1 MIDLTTTELADDL
14 VGGVL
19 SAGPNRLTAA
29 SLLDPPIP
37 QVISLGALDMV
48 NFGSPS
54 TVPSSFTSANP
65 ARVFHEHNSS
75 VTLMRTSKEECEELG
90 RRIAMKAKL
99 SEKTTKVV
107 IPSRGWSGI
116 DIEGQLFHDKEADE
130 ALVRELEKGLRG
142 SGVEI
147 RRVDK
152 DINDPEVAKTMVD
165 MLHKMLFT

>member
-19 SAGPNRLTAA
+19 SAGPTRLTAA
-29 SLLDPPIP
+29 SQLNPPIP

-54 TVPSSFTSANP
+54 TIPSSFKSANP
-65 ARVFHEHNSS
+65 ARIFHEHNSS

-90 RRIAMKAKL
+90 RRIAKKARM

-107 IPSRGWSGI
+107 IPLGGWSGI
-116 DIEGQLFHDKEADE
+116 DVEGEKFYDQEADK
-130 ALVRELEKGLRG
+130 ALVRELKTGLEG
-142 SGVEI
+142 SGVE
-147 RRVDK
+147 VKEVGK
-152 DINDPEVAKTMVD
+152 DINDPEVAKTMVE
-165 MLHKMLFT
+165 MLHEMLFP